1 MSDLHKTGHLLE
13 RLRRSFSDFLT
24 VPLLVVIGFLALAF
38 AAHAIDANAGP
49 RDDWGPVWSLL
60 DRYVGDVDSA
70 TDLLETLAGSLIT
83 VTSITF
89 SILLLAVQQGASSL
103 TSQVFDQYLQRRS
116 NQAYF
121 GFFVGASL
129 YTVLILVLTTSANR
143 PVISGTIAIIIVAV
157 ALCALVTLIYTTVNQ
172 TRATS
177 IIQSIAVAALGTR
190 RRQIDWLAKTQEPS
204 SKSDDGT
211 PIESHVNGYLRRID
225 IDALL
230 RLTSKD
236 PSLFIEIC
244 PSLGDYVPLQGVLA
258 VVSKGVMPKPDIE
271 ACIRRALVVEEQR
284 DLAQDAAYGISQLTI
299 IGWTSTST
307 AKSNPSAAKSVCQ
320 ALFELLWQWSGADYL
335 NPKRSLSSHVFYRDN
350 VADQVF
356 DGFESI
362 LIAATESMQHQTLGE
377 VLHALIENYPRLS
390 AVWRDRAEGI
400 FLLSLDGLGDHL
412 PTRLLAQR
420 YERVAAL
427 LNADGRADSAASI
440 TKEWKKF
447 SHTKGELH
455 SRGSRD

>member
-1 MSDLHKTGHLLE
+1 MQKTGRILE

-38 AAHAIDANAGP
+38 AAHAIDESAGP
-49 RDDWGPVWSLL
+49 RDDWGPIWSLL
-60 DRYVGDVDSA
+60 DRYVGNVDSA

-129 YTVLILVLTTSANR
+129 YTVLILVLTTSEHR

-157 ALCALVTLIYTTVNQ
+157 ALCALVTLIYTTVDQ
-172 TRATS
+172 TRASS

-190 RRQIDWLAKTQEPS
+190 RRQIDWLAKTQQSRSRP
-204 SKSDDGT
+204 GNTT
-211 PIESHVNGYLRRID
+211 PILSHVNGYLRRVD

-230 RLTSKD
+230 RLTTKD
-236 PSLFIEIC
+236 PSLSIEIR
-244 PSLGDYVPLQGVLA
+244 PSLGDYVPLHGVLA
-258 VVSKGVMPKPDIE
+258 LVPTGLALTPETKT
-271 ACIRRALVVEEQR
+271 CIRRALVVEEQR
-284 DLAQDAAYGISQLTI
+284 DLAQDAAYGVSQLTI

-307 AKSNPSAAKSVCQ
+307 AKSNPSAAKASCQ
-320 ALFELLWQWSGADYL
+320 ALFELLWQWSNSEQL
-335 NPKRSLSSHVFYRDN
+335 LPQRSYESRVFYPDN

-362 LIAATESMQHQTLGE
+362 LIAASESMQHQTLGE
-377 VLHALIENYPRLS
+377 VLHALTEGFPRLPLT
-390 AVWRDRAEGI
+390 WRDRAEDI

-412 PTRLLAQR
+412 PTRLLSRR
-420 YERVAAL
+420 YEKVVAVLNDDGRSDGAAL
-427 LNADGRADSAASI
+427 VANGW
-440 TKEWKKF
+440 EKF
-447 SHTKGELH
+447 AQTKGKLH